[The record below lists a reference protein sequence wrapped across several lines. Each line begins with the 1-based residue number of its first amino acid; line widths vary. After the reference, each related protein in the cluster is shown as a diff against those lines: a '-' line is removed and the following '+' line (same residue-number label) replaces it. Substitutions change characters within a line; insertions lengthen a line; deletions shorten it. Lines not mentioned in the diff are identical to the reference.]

1 MKAIRVHEFGGPEK
15 LKLEDVPDLQPG
27 AGEVLVKVHA
37 AGVNPFDTYIR
48 TGAYAMKPSLP
59 YTPGADAAGIVLSTG
74 KDVQRV
80 KAGDRVYIAGSISGA
95 YAEQSLCRE
104 SQVHLLPKNVSF
116 QQGAAIGVPYAT
128 AFRALFQKAHALPGE
143 IVLVHGATGGVG
155 IAAVQLARAR
165 GLTVIGT
172 GSSEKGRLLVKENGA
187 HHVLDH
193 SKPDLP
199 DQLKKLTNGRG
210 VNVILEMLANK
221 NLSQDLSMLAVHGR
235 VVVIGSRGAIEI
247 TPRDAMARDA
257 VILGM
262 TLFNATEDELA
273 GIHAG
278 IGAALESGVARPVID
293 SEIPLAEAAR
303 AHEEVMQG
311 GSYGKIVLIP

>member
-165 GLTVIGT
+165 GLKVIGT

>member
-143 IVLVHGATGGVG
+143 IVLVHGATGGVALRQSNWRVR
-155 IAAVQLARAR
+155 AA
-165 GLTVIGT
+165 
-172 GSSEKGRLLVKENGA
+172 
-187 HHVLDH
+187 
-193 SKPDLP
+193 
-199 DQLKKLTNGRG
+199 
-210 VNVILEMLANK
+210 
-221 NLSQDLSMLAVHGR
+221 
-235 VVVIGSRGAIEI
+235 SR
-247 TPRDAMARDA
+247 
-257 VILGM
+257 
-262 TLFNATEDELA
+262 
-273 GIHAG
+273 
-278 IGAALESGVARPVID
+278 
-293 SEIPLAEAAR
+293 
-303 AHEEVMQG
+303 
-311 GSYGKIVLIP
+311 